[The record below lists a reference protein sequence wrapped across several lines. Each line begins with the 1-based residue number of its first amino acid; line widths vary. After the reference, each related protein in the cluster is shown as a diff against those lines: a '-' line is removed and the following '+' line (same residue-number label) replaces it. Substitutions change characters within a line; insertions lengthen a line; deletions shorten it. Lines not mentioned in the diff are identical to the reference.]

1 MDSNLDDTISDS
13 SQESDD
19 DFDSYYE
26 EGEGEEEEEEKFPAI
41 VLPDWKEIESS
52 QKPAWISD
60 YTIQAGPRYLQLNQ
74 TNKPYDFFNLMFPD
88 CLFQNIMN
96 WTNKKA
102 SKDIDNRQ
110 RAKNKMKKWY
120 PMDKKEMKAFVGIL
134 YVMGIIK
141 LPNIIL
147 YWEKDSTLFSFA
159 GISVLF
165 SRKRFSDIY
174 THLCLRD
181 PNTKP
186 ENSKDRLFKINAF
199 VNTIIEQSQKYY
211 LPECEIVIDESM
223 IPFHGRN
230 KLVQFMP
237 LKPIRY
243 GFKAFLLCEAKTGY
257 VLGWKLFTGD
267 PRDVDED
274 FGLTY
279 KIVRTLCADLTGN
292 NNILYTDRFCTGLQI
307 YTDLKYLGIGACG
320 TIQANRAQLS
330 EEVSSRIKQLTPNE
344 IVYFKSKQGLLLS
357 CWKDSSVVM
366 MLSNCYESGTA
377 ETTRRRKRKEI
388 EKLERER
395 ELENASEE
403 DPDVPDI
410 EVKVK
415 LNIPISIYDYNKNMS
430 GVDLFDQK
438 AAYYGVLLRSH

>member
-1 MDSNLDDTISDS
+1 
-13 SQESDD
+13 
-19 DFDSYYE
+19 
-26 EGEGEEEEEEKFPAI
+26 
-41 VLPDWKEIESS
+41 
-52 QKPAWISD
+52 
-60 YTIQAGPRYLQLNQ
+60 
-74 TNKPYDFFNLMFPD
+74 
-88 CLFQNIMN
+88 
-96 WTNKKA
+96 
-102 SKDIDNRQ
+102 
-110 RAKNKMKKWY
+110 
-120 PMDKKEMKAFVGIL
+120 
-134 YVMGIIK
+134 
-141 LPNIIL
+141 
-147 YWEKDSTLFSFA
+147 
-159 GISVLF
+159 
-165 SRKRFSDIY
+165 
-174 THLCLRD
+174 
-181 PNTKP
+181 
-186 ENSKDRLFKINAF
+186 
-199 VNTIIEQSQKYY
+199 
-211 LPECEIVIDESM
+211 
-223 IPFHGRN
+223 
-230 KLVQFMP
+230 MP
-237 LKPIRY
+237 LKPIGY

-292 NNILYTDRFCTGLQI
+292 NNILYTDRFYTGLQI
-307 YTDLKYLGIGACG
+307 YTDLKYLGVGACG

-438 AAYYGVLLRSH
+438 AAYYGVLLRSHRWYMKIFFRFLEVSMINAYTIYKKVYEKYNAEPMSHLEFRKDITRDLLEEFREKLGIMSTKQKRKESNSGIEIYRHNLKIAN